1 MVEKRDRA
9 MSGAHNL
16 EPLKKEGMGSL
27 FPAKTKIMV
36 GMATCGQAAGAQG
49 VWKALVA
56 EVKKRKLDVL
66 VKKTGCIGLCQHE
79 PLVDVIRPG
88 YPRITYDRVTP
99 ERVGELLDG
108 AVKGKFSKG
117 IMARIDQ
124 EEFLLDGTRTR
135 YGKGKL
141 PSYLTSVSPYTRTP
155 FYKKQ
160 MRVALR
166 NCGFIDPENIN
177 EYVAKGGYY
186 ALAQVLN
193 EGKSEKII
201 SQIKK
206 SKLRGRGGA
215 GFLTGVKWEVC
226 RGADGDAKYLI
237 CNADEGDPGAY
248 MDRSIL
254 EGDPHS
260 VIEGMLLG
268 GFAVGAVQGF
278 IYVREEYPLAIERL
292 EIGLAQAREEGLL
305 GKNILDSG
313 FDFDITLSRG
323 AGAFVCGE
331 ETALIQSIEGNWGEP
346 TPRPPFPAI
355 SGLWGKPTVINN
367 VETLANVPVIISKG
381 AQWFS
386 GIGTS
391 KSKGTKV
398 FSLVGNV
405 NNVGLVEVPMGI
417 TLKEIVFGIGG
428 GIPQGRKFKA
438 VQTGGPSGGCIPK
451 ELLDLPVDF
460 DQLKKAGSIMGSGG
474 MIVMD
479 DRTCMVDVAKYFL
492 SFLEE
497 ESCGKCVPCRVGV
510 RRMREIL
517 EDISSGKGREGDVEC
532 LQQMAEA
539 VKDGSLC
546 GLGRTAPNPVL
557 STLRYFRDEYDAHVR
572 EKRCPAGVCK
582 PLITYSIDQENC
594 TGCGACLRVCP
605 SQAVSGKKKKCHQ
618 ILPDKCIKCGAC
630 FEVCTFDAVVT

>member
-1 MVEKRDRA
+1 MKRREE
-9 MSGAHNL
+9 MSSLKDL
-16 EPLKKEGMGSL
+16 ERLKEEGINSL
-27 FPAKTKIMV
+27 FPSKTKILV
-36 GMATCGQAAGAQG
+36 GMATCGQAAGAG
-49 VWKALVA
+49 EVWQALDK
-56 EVKKRKLDVL
+56 EVKKRKIDVL
-66 VKKTGCIGLCQHE
+66 MKKTGCIGLCQHE
-79 PLVDVIRPG
+79 PLVDILKPG

-99 ERVGELLDG
+99 DGVGELLDG
-108 AVKGKFSKG
+108 IVKGKFKKG

-124 EEFLLDGTRTR
+124 EEFLLEDTSKR
-135 YGKGKL
+135 YNKGKV
-141 PSYLTSVSPYTRTP
+141 PAYLASISTYKRLP

-160 MRVALR
+160 MRIALR
-166 NCGFIDPENIN
+166 NCGFIDPENIA
-177 EYVAKGGYY
+177 EYVAKGGYFT
-186 ALAQVLN
+186 LARILN
-193 EGKSEKII
+193 GAEPDKVI
-201 SQIKK
+201 SLIKR

-215 GFLTGVKWEVC
+215 GFLTGLKWEIC
-226 RGADGDAKYLI
+226 RSAEGEGKYLI

-260 VIEGMLLG
+260 IIEGMLIG
-268 GFAVGAVQGF
+268 GFAIGANQGYV
-278 IYVREEYPLAIERL
+278 YVREEYPLAIERL
-292 EIGLAQAREEGLL
+292 EIALNKALEEGFL
-305 GKNILDSG
+305 GKNIFGSG
-313 FDFDITLSRG
+313 FDFEIEISRG

-346 TPRPPFPAI
+346 KPRPPFPAI

-367 VETLANVPVIISKG
+367 VETLSNVPAIMARG
-381 AQWFS
+381 AKWFS

-398 FSLVGNV
+398 FSLVGQVCNI
-405 NNVGLVEVPMGI
+405 GLVEVPMGI
-417 TLKEIVFGIGG
+417 TLKDIIYGIGG
-428 GIPQGRKFKA
+428 GVPNGRKFKA

-451 ELLDLPVDF
+451 DLIGLPVDF

-492 SFLEE
+492 SFLED
-497 ESCGKCVPCRVGV
+497 ESCGKCVPCRVGI

-517 EDISSGKGREGDVEC
+517 EDITSGRGEEGDIDY

-546 GLGRTAPNPVL
+546 GLGKTAPNPVL
-557 STLRYFRDEYDAHVR
+557 ATIRYFRDEYEAHIK

-582 PLITYSIDQENC
+582 ALITYSINAENC

-605 SQAVSGKKKKCHQ
+605 QEAITGKKKKPHQ
-618 ILPDKCIKCGAC
+618 ILIDKCIKCGAC
-630 FEVCTFDAVVT
+630 FEVCKFDAIVT

>member
-1 MVEKRDRA
+1 
-9 MSGAHNL
+9 MSGLKDL
-16 EPLKKEGMGSL
+16 ERLREEGMNSL
-27 FPAKTKIMV
+27 FPNKIKIMV
-36 GMATCGQAAGAQG
+36 GMATCGQAAGAQE
-49 VWKALVA
+49 VWQALHQGI
-56 EVKKRKLDVL
+56 KKRKMEGVIR
-66 VKKTGCIGLCQHE
+66 KTGCIGLCQHE
-79 PLVDVIRPG
+79 PLVDILKPG

-99 ERVGELLDG
+99 ERISEMLDFL
-108 AVKGKFSKG
+108 VKGKFKKG

-124 EEFLLDGTRTR
+124 EEFLLDDTRKR
-135 YGKGKL
+135 YGKGKM
-141 PSYLTSVSPYTRTP
+141 PTYLASVSPYKRLP

-160 MRVALR
+160 KRVALR
-166 NCGFIDPENIN
+166 NCGFIDPENIA
-177 EYVAKGGYY
+177 EYVAKGGYFP
-186 ALAQVLN
+186 LAQILK
-193 EGKSEKII
+193 GGQPEKMI

-226 RGADGDAKYLI
+226 RRADGDEKYLI

-260 VIEGMLLG
+260 VIEGMLMG
-268 GFAVGAVQGF
+268 GFAIGAKRGC

-292 EIGLAQAREEGLL
+292 QIALTQAQEEGLL

-313 FDFDITLSRG
+313 FDFEMEVCRG

-346 TPRPPFPAI
+346 KPRPPFPAV
-355 SGLWGKPTVINN
+355 SGLWEKPTVINN
-367 VETLANVPVIISKG
+367 VETWANIPVIMAKG
-381 AQWFS
+381 ARWFN

-391 KSKGTKV
+391 RSKGTKV
-398 FSLVGNV
+398 FSLVGKVCNI
-405 NNVGLVEVPMGI
+405 GLVEVPMGI
-417 TLKEIVFGIGG
+417 TLREIVYGIGG
-428 GIPQGRKFKA
+428 GVPQGGKFKA
-438 VQTGGPSGGCIPK
+438 IQTGGPSGGCIPK
-451 ELLDLPVDF
+451 ELIDLPVDF

-492 SFLEE
+492 SFLED
-497 ESCGKCVPCRVGV
+497 ESCGKCVPCRVGI

-517 EDISSGKGREGDVEC
+517 EDITSGRGEEGDIDY
-532 LQQMAEA
+532 LQQMAEV

-546 GLGRTAPNPVL
+546 GLGKTAPNPVL
-557 STLRYFRDEYDAHVR
+557 TTLQYFRDEYQAHIG

-582 PLITYSIDQENC
+582 PLITYSIDPENC
-594 TGCGACLRVCP
+594 TGCGACLQVCP
-605 SQAVSGKKKKCHQ
+605 QEAISGKKKKLHQ
-618 ILPDKCIKCGAC
+618 ILLSKCIKCGAC
-630 FEVCTFDAVVT
+630 FEICTFDAIVT

>member
-1 MVEKRDRA
+1 MKRREE
-9 MSGAHNL
+9 MSSLKDL
-16 EPLKKEGMGSL
+16 ESLKEEGINSL
-27 FPAKTKIMV
+27 FPSKTKILV
-36 GMATCGQAAGAQG
+36 GMATCGQAAGAG
-49 VWKALVA
+49 EVWQALDK
-56 EVKKRKLDVL
+56 EVKKRKIDVL

-79 PLVDVIRPG
+79 PLVDILKPG
-88 YPRITYDRVTP
+88 YPRVTYDRVTP
-99 ERVGELLDG
+99 DGVGELLDG
-108 AVKGKFSKG
+108 LVKGKFKKG

-124 EEFLLDGTRTR
+124 EEFLLDDASRR
-135 YGKGKL
+135 YNKGKI
-141 PSYLTSVSPYTRTP
+141 PAYLASVSPYKKLP

-160 MRVALR
+160 MRIALR
-166 NCGFIDPENIN
+166 NCGFIDPENIA
-177 EYVAKGGYY
+177 EYVAKGGYFS
-186 ALAQVLN
+186 LARILN
-193 EGKSEKII
+193 GAEPDKVI
-201 SQIKK
+201 SLIKR

-215 GFLTGVKWEVC
+215 GFLTGLKWEIC
-226 RGADGDAKYLI
+226 RSAEGEGKYLI

-260 VIEGMLLG
+260 IIEGMLIG
-268 GFAVGAVQGF
+268 GFAIGANQGYV
-278 IYVREEYPLAIERL
+278 YVREEYPLAIERL
-292 EIGLAQAREEGLL
+292 EIALNKALEEGLL
-305 GKNILDSG
+305 GKNIFGSG
-313 FDFDITLSRG
+313 FDFEIEISRG

-346 TPRPPFPAI
+346 KPRPPFPAI

-367 VETLANVPVIISKG
+367 VETLSNVPAIMARG
-381 AQWFS
+381 AKWFS

-398 FSLVGNV
+398 FSLVGQVCNI
-405 NNVGLVEVPMGI
+405 GLVEVPMGI
-417 TLKEIVFGIGG
+417 TLKDIIYGIGG
-428 GIPQGRKFKA
+428 GVPNGRKFKA

-451 ELLDLPVDF
+451 DLIGLPVDF

-479 DRTCMVDVAKYFL
+479 DRTCMVDVAEYFL
-492 SFLEE
+492 SFLED
-497 ESCGKCVPCRVGV
+497 ESCGKCVPCRVGI

-517 EDISSGKGREGDVEC
+517 EDITSGRGEEGDIEY

-546 GLGRTAPNPVL
+546 GLGKTAPNPVL
-557 STLRYFRDEYDAHVR
+557 ATLRYFRDEYVAHIK

-582 PLITYSIDQENC
+582 ALITYSINAENC

-605 SQAVSGKKKKCHQ
+605 QEAITGKKKKPHQ
-618 ILPDKCIKCGAC
+618 ILIDKCIKCGAC
-630 FEVCTFDAVVT
+630 FEVCKFDAIVT

>member
-1 MVEKRDRA
+1 MKRREE
-9 MSGAHNL
+9 MSSLKDL
-16 EPLKKEGMGSL
+16 ERLKEEGINSL
-27 FPAKTKIMV
+27 FPSKTKILV
-36 GMATCGQAAGAQG
+36 GMATCGQAAGAG
-49 VWKALVA
+49 EVWQALDK
-56 EVKKRKLDVL
+56 EVKKRKIDVL
-66 VKKTGCIGLCQHE
+66 MKKTGCIGLCQHE
-79 PLVDVIRPG
+79 PLVDILKPG

-99 ERVGELLDG
+99 DGVGELIDG
-108 AVKGKFSKG
+108 IVKGKFKKG

-124 EEFLLDGTRTR
+124 EEFLLEDTSKR
-135 YGKGKL
+135 YNKGKV
-141 PSYLTSVSPYTRTP
+141 PAYLASISTYKRLP

-160 MRVALR
+160 MRIALR
-166 NCGFIDPENIN
+166 NCGFIDPENIA
-177 EYVAKGGYY
+177 EYVAKGGYFT
-186 ALAQVLN
+186 LARILN
-193 EGKSEKII
+193 GAEPDKVI
-201 SQIKK
+201 SLIKR

-215 GFLTGVKWEVC
+215 GFLTGLKWEIC
-226 RGADGDAKYLI
+226 RSAEGEGKYLI

-260 VIEGMLLG
+260 IIEGMLIG
-268 GFAVGAVQGF
+268 GFAIGANQGYV
-278 IYVREEYPLAIERL
+278 YVREEYPLAIERL
-292 EIGLAQAREEGLL
+292 EIALNKALEEGFL
-305 GKNILDSG
+305 GKNIFGSG
-313 FDFDITLSRG
+313 FDFEIEISRG

-346 TPRPPFPAI
+346 KPRPPFPAI

-367 VETLANVPVIISKG
+367 VETLSNVPAIMARG
-381 AQWFS
+381 AKWFS

-398 FSLVGNV
+398 FSLVGQVCNI
-405 NNVGLVEVPMGI
+405 GLVEVPMGI
-417 TLKEIVFGIGG
+417 TLKDIIYGIGG
-428 GIPQGRKFKA
+428 GVPNGRKFKA

-451 ELLDLPVDF
+451 DLIGLPVDF

-492 SFLEE
+492 SFLED
-497 ESCGKCVPCRVGV
+497 ESCGKCVPCRVGI

-517 EDISSGKGREGDVEC
+517 EDITSGRGEEGDIEY

-546 GLGRTAPNPVL
+546 GLGKTAPNPVL
-557 STLRYFRDEYDAHVR
+557 ATLRYFRDEYVAHIK

-582 PLITYSIDQENC
+582 ALITYSINAENC

-605 SQAVSGKKKKCHQ
+605 QEAITGKKKKPHQ
-618 ILPDKCIKCGAC
+618 ILIDKCIKCGAC
-630 FEVCTFDAVVT
+630 FEVCKFDAIVT

>member
-1 MVEKRDRA
+1 MKRREE
-9 MSGAHNL
+9 MSSLKDL
-16 EPLKKEGMGSL
+16 ERLKEEGINSL
-27 FPAKTKIMV
+27 FPSKTKILV
-36 GMATCGQAAGAQG
+36 GMATCGQAAGAG
-49 VWKALVA
+49 EVWQALDK
-56 EVKKRKLDVL
+56 EVKKRKIDVL
-66 VKKTGCIGLCQHE
+66 MKKTGCIGLCQHE
-79 PLVDVIRPG
+79 PLVDILKPG

-99 ERVGELLDG
+99 DGVGELIDG
-108 AVKGKFSKG
+108 IVKGKFKKG

-124 EEFLLDGTRTR
+124 EEFLLEDTSKR
-135 YGKGKL
+135 YNKGKV
-141 PSYLTSVSPYTRTP
+141 PAYLASISTYKRLP

-160 MRVALR
+160 MRIALR
-166 NCGFIDPENIN
+166 NCGFIDPENIA
-177 EYVAKGGYY
+177 EYVAKGGYFT
-186 ALAQVLN
+186 LARILN
-193 EGKSEKII
+193 GAEPDKVI
-201 SQIKK
+201 SLIKR

-215 GFLTGVKWEVC
+215 GFLTGLKWEIC
-226 RGADGDAKYLI
+226 RSAEGEGKYLI

-260 VIEGMLLG
+260 IIEGMLIG
-268 GFAVGAVQGF
+268 GFAIGANQGYV
-278 IYVREEYPLAIERL
+278 YVREEYPLAIERL
-292 EIGLAQAREEGLL
+292 EIALNKALEEGFL
-305 GKNILDSG
+305 GKNIFGSG
-313 FDFDITLSRG
+313 FDFEIEISRG

-346 TPRPPFPAI
+346 KPRPPFPAI

-367 VETLANVPVIISKG
+367 VETLSNVPAIMARG
-381 AQWFS
+381 AKWFS

-398 FSLVGNV
+398 FSLVGQVCNI
-405 NNVGLVEVPMGI
+405 GLVEVPMGI
-417 TLKEIVFGIGG
+417 TLKDIIYGIGG
-428 GIPQGRKFKA
+428 GVPNGRKFKA

-451 ELLDLPVDF
+451 DLIGLPVDF

-492 SFLEE
+492 SFLED
-497 ESCGKCVPCRVGV
+497 ESCGKCVPCRVGI

-517 EDISSGKGREGDVEC
+517 EDITSGRGEEGDIDY

-546 GLGRTAPNPVL
+546 GLGKTAPNPVL
-557 STLRYFRDEYDAHVR
+557 ATIRYFRDEYEAHIK

-582 PLITYSIDQENC
+582 ALITYSINAENC

-605 SQAVSGKKKKCHQ
+605 QEAITGKKKKPHQ
-618 ILPDKCIKCGAC
+618 ILIDKCIKCGAC
-630 FEVCTFDAVVT
+630 FEVCKFDAIVT

>member
-1 MVEKRDRA
+1 MVEKRNRA
-9 MSGAHNL
+9 MSGVHDL
-16 EPLKKEGMGSL
+16 DRLKKEGMGSL
-27 FPAKTKIMV
+27 FPAKTKILV
-36 GMATCGQAAGAQG
+36 GMATCGQAAGAKG
-49 VWKALVA
+49 VWKALVD

-66 VKKTGCIGLCQHE
+66 VKKTGCIGLCRHE

-124 EEFLLDGTRTR
+124 EEFLLDDRRTR
-135 YGKGKL
+135 YCKGKL
-141 PSYLTSVSPYTRTP
+141 PAYLTAVSPYTRIP

-186 ALAQVLN
+186 ALAQVLK
-193 EGKSEKII
+193 EGKPEKII

-268 GFAVGAVQGF
+268 GLAVGAAQGF

-398 FSLVGNV
+398 FSLVGKV

-428 GIPQGRKFKA
+428 GIPKGRKFKA

-517 EDISSGKGREGDVEC
+517 EDISSGKGREGDVEY

-557 STLRYFRDEYDAHVR
+557 STLRYFRDEYDAHIE

-582 PLITYSIDQENC
+582 PLITYSIDSETC

-618 ILPDKCIKCGAC
+618 IIPDKCIKCGAC
-630 FEVCTFDAVVT
+630 FEACTFDAVVT